1 MECLEYVIY
10 GECKAVIVD
19 VKSEDG
25 LLNIS
30 STRAKKNK
38 AITWTKKS
46 PKFFV
51 ALIQSQKHCK
61 LVNIRLLAPAKN
73 RFEYILHSLK
83 SLLINKDNIDYMY
96 VPIPVVENDINN

>member
-1 MECLEYVIY
+1 MLTPNKPIFTNGCLEYVIY

-46 PKFFV
+46 KKGAI
-51 ALIQSQKHCK
+51 ALVQAQKHCK
-61 LVNIRLLAPAKN
+61 LVNVCLIAPAET
-73 RFEYILHSLK
+73 RF
-83 SLLINKDNIDYMY
+83 
-96 VPIPVVENDINN
+96 

>member
-46 PKFFV
+46 QKGAV
-51 ALIQSQKHCK
+51 ALIQVQDPCK
-61 LVNIRLLAPAKN
+61 LENFRLLDPSKT
-73 RFEYILHSLK
+73 RFEYILNYPK
-83 SLLINKDNIDYMY
+83 SLLTKKDAI
-96 VPIPVVENDINN
+96 